1 MTAPRLTKPAMT
13 ALLREAEA
21 AGEAAARAAV
31 PVPIRVTERVDPFND
46 ESAIKTDY
54 GVYTEGV
61 CGFAWIE
68 VHPANS
74 RIANHI
80 KRRYADV
87 RGEHAGEGSL
97 HSGSHYPSGLSIW
110 VGGYGQSMARKE
122 AYAHAYSRVLREAGF
137 ERVYGGSRMD

>member
-1 MTAPRLTKPAMT
+1 MR
-13 ALLREAEA
+13 ALLSRAEA
-21 AGEAAARAAV
+21 AGEAAAKAAV

-46 ESAIKTDY
+46 NSAIKTDY

-74 RIANHI
+74 RIANAI
-80 KRRYADV
+80 KARYATSEGGSA
-87 RGEHAGEGSL
+87 RLHAGNAW
-97 HSGSHYPSGLSIW
+97 PKGLSVW

-122 AYAHAYSRVLREAGF
+122 AYSSAYSAVLREAGF
-137 ERVYGGSRMD
+137 NAYGASRMD